1 MIELP
6 ARTAVATDLVDSVLP
21 RSLQRRDQRAKGEQ
35 YVRGLL
41 TVQGRKSMRGI
52 ATLTGGSAAEQS
64 MHHFISASTWDWRPV
79 REALA
84 QQLHERAV
92 PRAWVVQ
99 SLTIPKLGDRTVG
112 VEPLAGVEQG
122 GGGKQGGGASAGQHA
137 YGVWFANEELS
148 APVTWRLFL
157 SDRWTEDPARRR
169 DAGIPTEVISETPEE
184 CAAASVLEAMRTWQ
198 GPTLPVVFDV
208 AGADLR
214 RLITDFDAAGV
225 PLLARVGAP
234 TLEVAEPSLPGYGAG
249 PLGVRHLLDSVK
261 GLRRPVEWT
270 DPRTGRRQTSLV
282 AAVPVTLPEPGRRG
296 RVTGTAASLAAA
308 RDRRPLLLLGE
319 WTDPALPPARI
330 WLTGMTRIP
339 APELLRLTK
348 LAARVAHDA
357 DTVGGQVGLRDF
369 EGRSFGGWHRHMT
382 LASVAHAVAV
392 LSRGVRAPAPVHALA
407 ARRFSDVRQDRRPV
421 WSRCGGSGAATAPAG
436 PQGAVGSP
444 ASRHRAAR

>member
-1 MIELP
+1 MKKGVAVIELP

-21 RSLQRRDQRAKGEQ
+21 PSLQRRDQRAKGEQ

-52 ATLTGGSAAEQS
+52 AALTGGSAAEQS

-84 QQLHERAV
+84 RQLHERAQ
-92 PRAWVVQ
+92 PRARVVQ
-99 SLTIPKLGDRTVG
+99 CLTIPKLGDRSVG
-112 VEPLAGVEQG
+112 VEPLTGAE
-122 GGGKQGGGASAGQHA
+122 QGGGASAGQHA
-137 YGVWFANEELS
+137 YGVWCANEELS

-169 DAGIPTEVISETPEE
+169 DAGIPAEVISETPEE

-198 GPTLPVVFDV
+198 GPTRPVVFDV
-208 AGADLR
+208 AGADVR
-214 RLITDFDAAGV
+214 RLITGFDTAGV
-225 PLLARVGAP
+225 PLLARVAGAL
-234 TLEVAEPSLPGYGAG
+234 LEVAEPSLPGHGAG

-270 DPRTGRRQTSLV
+270 DPRTGRGQTSLV

-296 RVTGTAASLAAA
+296 TGRPASPAAA
-308 RDRRPLLLLGE
+308 RDRRPLLVIGE

-330 WLTGMTRIP
+330 WLTGMTRVP
-339 APELLRLTK
+339 VPELLRLTK
-348 LAARVAHDA
+348 LGARVAHDA
-357 DTVGGQVGLRDF
+357 ATVGGQVGLRDF

-392 LSRGVRAPAPVHALA
+392 LSRGERAPAPAHALA
-407 ARRFSDVRQDRRPV
+407 ARRFSGVRPDRRPV
-421 WSRCGGSGAATAPAG
+421 WSRCGGSGAAAAPAG
-436 PQGAVGSP
+436 PQGAAGSP
-444 ASRHRAAR
+444 ASRRRAAR